1 LAKYSVGVEQERR
14 NKNKNGGEERDRKA
28 ARPGTKCTRARCT
41 RARCTRAKCTR
52 AKCTRAKCTIREKIT
67 RKLKRCFFHRKI
79 KRGVLPKGGTRL
91 FIALKRAWK
100 KDLIKR

>member
-14 NKNKNGGEERDRKA
+14 NKNGGEERDRKA
-28 ARPGTKCTRARCT
+28 VRPGT
-41 RARCTRAKCTR
+41 KCTR